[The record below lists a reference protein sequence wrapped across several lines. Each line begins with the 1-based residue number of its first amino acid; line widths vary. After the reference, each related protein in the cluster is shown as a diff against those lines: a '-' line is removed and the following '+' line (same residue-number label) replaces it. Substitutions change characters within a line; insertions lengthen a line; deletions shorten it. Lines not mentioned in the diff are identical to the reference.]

1 MKTIE
6 DIALKLHS
14 DNSTAV
20 QLLYAFNS
28 VGKTRLSVAYKNL
41 TKDEDGTHTGIYY
54 NAYSEDLFIWN
65 NDIENEEANIRLTVR
80 PSSLSRLHAELNELD
95 IHAKLK
101 PYRVNFDFRFVMHPD
116 REKGINS
123 ISFFPA
129 ETQPGEVPAI
139 KISRGE
145 ERIFVWCFFL
155 AMMEVGDWMKRQ
167 SRHIFI
173 DDPVSSL
180 DDHNIFVTASTL
192 LDLIDEYF
200 GERKIIIATHH
211 AGLFSILHNWLMKG
225 EQRDRFKDKTRAN
238 ILSGKRGEI
247 SLETLRNDVFLYH
260 LRVLQ
265 ILEQALQEDY
275 VRAYH
280 FALLR
285 QMLESVSSFLG
296 VGRISY
302 VLKSIGF
309 EDADEISRIVHT
321 LTHKD
326 FFYYESDL
334 LVPDNRMLFEK
345 IFEKLNT
352 HYKFVIHAG
361 RP

>member
-6 DIALKLHS
+6 DIALELHGDKS
-14 DNSTAV
+14 AAV

-116 REKGINS
+116 TEKGINS

-129 ETQPGEVPAI
+129 GTQPGEVPAI

-192 LDLIDEYF
+192 YDLIDGYF

-211 AGLFSILHNWLMKG
+211 AGLFSILRNWLMKG
-225 EQRDRFKDKTRAN
+225 EKSGRFKKKVKAN
-238 ILSGKRGEI
+238 ILSGKHGGV
-247 SLETLRNDVFLYH
+247 SLDNIRSDVFLYH

-265 ILEQALQEDY
+265 ILKQALQEDDVY
-275 VRAYH
+275 AYH

-285 QMLESVSSFLG
+285 QVLESVSSFLG
-296 VGRISY
+296 VGRINY

-309 EDADEISRIVHT
+309 EDADETARIVHT

-326 FFYYESDL
+326 FLYESDL
-334 LVPDNRMLFEK
+334 LVSDNRILFEK

>member
-6 DIALKLHS
+6 DIATQLLDVD
-14 DNSTAV
+14 DNV

-28 VGKTRLSVAYKNL
+28 VGKTRLSVAYKNA

-54 NAYSEDLFIWN
+54 NAYSEDLFVWN
-65 NDIENEEANIRLTVR
+65 NDIENGEANIRLTVL
-80 PSSLSRLHAELNELD
+80 PSSLSRLHADLNELD

-101 PYRVNFDFRFVMHPD
+101 PYRPSFDFRFVMHPD
-116 REKGINS
+116 AEKGIES

-129 ETQPGEVPAI
+129 GTQPGDVPAM

-145 ERIFVWCFFL
+145 ERVFVWCFFL
-155 AMMEVGDWMKRQ
+155 AMMEVEGWADRQ
-167 SRHIFI
+167 PRHIFI

-192 LDLIDEYF
+192 YDLIEKHY

-211 AGLFSILHNWLMKG
+211 VGMFSILCDWLMKG
-225 EQRDRFKDKTRAN
+225 EKSNKYKPKTKAS
-238 ILSGKRGEI
+238 ILSGKHGEV
-247 SLETLRNDVFLYH
+247 SLETHRSDVFLYH

-265 ILEQALQEDY
+265 LLEQARQENN

-285 QMLESVSSFLG
+285 QLLECVSSFLG
-296 VGRISY
+296 VGQISY
-302 VLKSIGF
+302 ALKRIGF
-309 EDADEISRIVHT
+309 DDADEVARIVNT
-321 LTHKD
+321 LAHKNV
-326 FFYYESDL
+326 YYFETDL
-334 LVPDNRMLFEK
+334 LVPDNLELFEK
-345 IFEKLNT
+345 IYDKLNA
-352 HYKFVIHAG
+352 HYKFVTHTS
-361 RP
+361 